1 MGSKLVSLQS
11 NSPRH
16 LSSVFGDYQGE
27 ICDLLL
33 AINVVRL
40 ALEAEEDNRAQS
52 GTARIALE
60 HLEDMATELKTKWHE
75 DYQLEGAVLNL
86 GARPAIAC
94 ARLKQS
100 RRDIIGSEVV
110 ASATVAAKSAAVPPT
125 DFSGRLRWRR
135 R

>member
-1 MGSKLVSLQS
+1 MAAKLVSLQS
-11 NSPRH
+11 NLPRH
-16 LSSVFGDYQGE
+16 LSSVFSDYQGE

-75 DYQLEGAVLNL
+75 DY
-86 GARPAIAC
+86 
-94 ARLKQS
+94 
-100 RRDIIGSEVV
+100 
-110 ASATVAAKSAAVPPT
+110 AS
-125 DFSGRLRWRR
+125 LREPS
-135 R
+135 

>member
-1 MGSKLVSLQS
+1 MASKVVNLQS

-60 HLEDMATELKTKWHE
+60 HLEEMADELKQKWQE
-75 DYQLEGAVLNL
+75 DYAS
-86 GARPAIAC
+86 
-94 ARLKQS
+94 LK
-100 RRDIIGSEVV
+100 E
-110 ASATVAAKSAAVPPT
+110 AS
-125 DFSGRLRWRR
+125 
-135 R
+135 